1 MGFLKNRI
9 RTIAGEES
17 GFWQA
22 TGSLLYYFASP
33 QRYMKLFG
41 KLWKRMAIKIPDYN
55 KWLAAQQYLD
65 VKEKTGIHFTIVCAP
80 TEVFQQRYS
89 NVTFVSPEQAASI
102 PPDSYVL
109 WLDKDDRL
117 NENTCAMLA
126 QNIHATRAKIVTVD
140 FDMLKDGKRGE
151 PHFQPSWSPVTL
163 AYSNYIQNAVCIQ
176 ARLIQHPSE
185 AFLGA
190 TGFYTMLKQIDVPLN
205 QTSRVPQVL
214 LTKATCMLA
223 TEPIAVP
230 LQKPLVS
237 IVIPTYNKA
246 HLVKQCID
254 SIVNRSSYARYEIV
268 LVDNNSVEQAL
279 AELIE
284 AYHTRLGKAFV
295 HVRAEYDFNFSQLM
309 NDGVKNSKG
318 AYVVLLNNDTEVITP
333 DWIEQLLAIAVRDD
347 VGAVGAK
354 LLYPDNTIQHAG
366 IELSSELMSR
376 HVFVGSMRSAS
387 VYQNA
392 LNTIRQYSAVTAA
405 CLMVNKEKY
414 NEVGGFDS
422 RYKVEFN
429 DIDFC
434 LRLLSKGYY
443 NVYSPHAQIYHYE
456 SASRRHPMA
465 SKKSKHVYLH
475 ERELMRQQW
484 SRYISDDP
492 YGHPNINLFRL

>member
-1 MGFLKNRI
+1 MGFFKNRI

-22 TGSLLYYFASP
+22 TGSLLYYFADP
-33 QRYMKLFG
+33 QRYIKLCR
-41 KLWKRMAIKIPDYN
+41 KLWKNLTCKTPDYN
-55 KWLAAQQYLD
+55 KWLAAQQESNLKVRTD
-65 VKEKTGIHFTIVCAP
+65 VHFTIVSAS
-80 TEVFQQRYS
+80 TETPYQTYS
-89 NVTFVSPEQAASI
+89 NITFISPQQAASI
-102 PPDSYVL
+102 ISDSYIL

-117 NENTCAMLA
+117 NENTCTLLA
-126 QNIHATRAKIVTVD
+126 QTIHATRAQVVTFD
-140 FDMLKDGKRGE
+140 FDLLKAGKRTD
-151 PHFQPSWSPVTL
+151 PQFQPSWSPVTL
-163 AYSNYIQNAVCIQ
+163 AYSNYIQNAVCVH
-176 ARLIQHPSE
+176 ASLITQPQE
-185 AFLGA
+185 GFLNA
-190 TGFYTMLKQIDVPLN
+190 TCFYNMLKQIDLPLDKTTRI
-205 QTSRVPQVL
+205 QKVL
-214 LTKATCMLA
+214 LTKTGCVSA
-223 TEPIAVP
+223 TEAITVP

-237 IVIPTYNKA
+237 IVIPTFNKA

-254 SIVNRSSYARYEIV
+254 SIVKRSTYTHYEIV
-268 LVDNNSVEQAL
+268 LVNNNSTEPAL
-279 AELIE
+279 FALIQTYE
-284 AYHTRLGKAFV
+284 AQLGKAFV
-295 HVRAEYDFNFSQLM
+295 HVHAEYDFNFSQLM

-318 AYVVLLNNDTEVITP
+318 SYVVLLNNDTEVITP

-354 LLYPDNTIQHAG
+354 LLYPDHTIQHAG
-366 IELSSELMSR
+366 IELDAGVMSS
-376 HVFVGSMRSAS
+376 HVFVGSARNAV

-414 NEVGGFDS
+414 NEVGGFDP

-443 NVYSPHAQIYHYE
+443 NVYTPYAEVYHYE

-475 ERELMRQQW
+475 ERDLMSQQW
-484 SRYISDDP
+484 NRYILNDP
-492 YGHPNINLFRL
+492 YGHTNINLFRL